1 MGSYEKDVITVN
13 DDDGRIT
20 IRIEMMEVEHIYPCI
35 FNGRVLL
42 FIKDDDGM
50 LNCYEVED
58 EDLKSKIMDNP
69 SHDSIVRIL
78 QQIISDRT
86 V

>member
-1 MGSYEKDVITVN
+1 MDSYEKGIVTV
-13 DDDGRIT
+13 DEDGMIT
-20 IRIEMMEVEHIYPCI
+20 IRVEMMEVEHIYPCI

-42 FIKDDDGM
+42 FIKDEDGI

-69 SHDSIVRIL
+69 AHDSIVRIL
-78 QQIISDRT
+78 QHIIDNKT
-86 V
+86 A

>member
-1 MGSYEKDVITVN
+1 MDSYGNDIVAVN
-13 DDDGRIT
+13 DDGMIT
-20 IRIEMMEVEHIYPCI
+20 IRVEMMEVEHIYPCI

-42 FIKDDDGM
+42 FIKDDDGI

-69 SHDSIVRIL
+69 THDSIVRIL
-78 QQIISDRT
+78 QQIISNK
-86 V
+86 VV